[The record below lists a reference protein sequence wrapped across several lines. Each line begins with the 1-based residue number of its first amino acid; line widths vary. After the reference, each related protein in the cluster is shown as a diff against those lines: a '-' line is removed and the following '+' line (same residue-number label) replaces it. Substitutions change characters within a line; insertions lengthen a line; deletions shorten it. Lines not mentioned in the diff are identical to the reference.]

1 MEKYLDKKFGTV
13 IFLLAFLLI
22 ATGCAT
28 LESAGHKYV
37 MKGQI
42 LETADGR
49 AYLCIGSAEG
59 AKAGQEFAVYHY
71 AKIRAFSDKQSQPVY
86 KRKQVGTVKIRK
98 VVDEHYA
105 WADVLQGNVAAGDV
119 AELQ

>member
-1 MEKYLDKKFGTV
+1 MNKKYGTFV
-13 IFLLAFLLI
+13 FFMVFLFV

-28 LESAGHKYV
+28 LGSAGHKYF

-59 AKAGQEFAVYHY
+59 AKAGQEFPVYHY
-71 AKIRAFSDKQSQPVY
+71 AKSRTFSEKQSPPVY
-86 KRKQVGTVKIRK
+86 TREKVGTVKIAK
-98 VVDEHYA
+98 VVDDHYA
-105 WADVLQGNVAAGDV
+105 WAEVLNGHVTAGDV
-119 AELQ
+119 AELKW